1 MTLSGAE
8 RNRRYRARKR
18 GEPVPRGKP
27 GRPRF
32 RPESPEEIV
41 GALLNADPQR
51 LRDFEAAVKSRGM
64 SLSQY
69 VERQRRL
76 LDYGEPQSA
85 AAPSPRDPLTQALL
99 DFGRST
105 AADASAD
112 PTAVTRGG
120 PTLDFVQRSGVAS
133 PYAIEPCIYCSKP
146 ASCRTADDRPA
157 HAACERRA
165 LRRAAGA

>member
-1 MTLSGAE
+1 
-8 RNRRYRARKR
+8 
-18 GEPVPRGKP
+18 
-27 GRPRF
+27 
-32 RPESPEEIV
+32 
-41 GALLNADPQR
+41 
-51 LRDFEAAVKSRGM
+51 M

-120 PTLDFVQRSGVAS
+120 PTQEFVERSGADS
-133 PYAIEPCIYCSKP
+133 PYGIEPCSFCGKP
-146 ASCRTADDRPA
+146 STYRCADGTPA
-157 HAACERRA
+157 HTVCEGRA
-165 LRRAAGA
+165 LRRASRAAE